1 MGLKVMNDHFSEKP
15 PSLDR
20 LEDTLEAGSSKEL
33 WTEESPPRLPELPR
47 RDLLD
52 EGLDALCESIGVWSS
67 SLNLAVAVTLV
78 TLAPLGDVLLD
89 DPVLDP

>member
-1 MGLKVMNDHFSEKP
+1 MGLKVNNHFSEKP

-67 SLNLAVAVTLV
+67 SLNFAVAVTLV
-78 TLAPLGDVLLD
+78 TFAPLGDVLLD